1 MGSRVL
7 SIQSHVTYGYVGG
20 KAAVF
25 PLQCLG
31 YDVDAVNTVDFS
43 NHSGYGRFG
52 GSRATA
58 QDLATIFDTMEANGL
73 LTQERIVTGYIP
85 GAEVLSVVAKLV
97 RKVKLKN
104 PDIIYLLDPVLG
116 DSGKLYV
123 APDVIPIYR
132 KLLPQATVITP
143 NWFEVETLTG
153 IPLKDMPSLRRALK
167 ILHEEYHV
175 PHVVM
180 SSIPLHDFFRDALP
194 PHLIPSEQD
203 STLASASYLLCISS
217 TYSACAN
224 GSAAPNGINH
234 TSDPSE
240 VHAHV
245 LPCIPGYFSGV
256 GDLFSALVLA
266 HFQPTLGSSYVSAF
280 VRDGSSSVRS
290 STDCIESS
298 MHSPLSIAVS
308 YALSKTFGI
317 LKFTHEQVLAQHP
330 ISEDATDEERDRTDP
345 ERRIRRMRTRE
356 LRIIQG
362 QHILRSTP
370 KPISNEHDGGDDVVQ
385 LCEMRPWNNFW
396 K

>member
-85 GAEVLSVVAKLV
+85 GAEALSVVARLV
-97 RKVKLKN
+97 KKVKLKN

-123 APDVIPIYR
+123 TPDVIPIYR

-143 NWFEVETLTG
+143 NWFEVETLTD
-153 IPLKDMPSLRRALK
+153 IPLKDMHSLRRALK

-194 PHLIPSEQD
+194 PHFIPEEED
-203 STLASASYLLCISS
+203 PTIASSSLLCISS
-217 TYSACAN
+217 TYNTCAN
-224 GSAAPNGINH
+224 GSVVQNGINH

-266 HFQPTLGSSYVSAF
+266 HFQPTPGSSHVSTF
-280 VRDGSSSVRS
+280 VRAGSSSLPS
-290 STDCIESS
+290 STDRIESS
-298 MHSPLSIAVS
+298 TYTPLSIAVS

-317 LKFTHEQVLAQHP
+317 LKFTHEQILAQHP
-330 ISEDATDEERDRTDP
+330 ASEDATDEERDRTDP
-345 ERRIRRMRTRE
+345 ERRVRRMRTRE
-356 LRIIQG
+356 LRLIQG
-362 QHILRSTP
+362 QHILRAAP
-370 KPISNEHDGGDDVVQ
+370 KLISNEHDGGDNVVQ

-396 K
+396 R